1 MSLVKEKEIVVN
13 SLQIDIKTIGGKVVN
28 DAINIM
34 EFFVISLS
42 KNFKLSPQHTL
53 NLFLDNNK
61 YLAHLLVKGIKES
74 FDHVITFENEIL
86 AHL

>member
-1 MSLVKEKEIVVN
+1 MSLVKEKDIVIN
-13 SLQIDIKTIGGKVVN
+13 ALQVDIKTIGGKGVN
-28 DAINIM
+28 DAMNIM

-42 KNFKLSPQHTL
+42 KNFKLSAQHTL

-74 FDHVITFENEIL
+74 FEHVLSFEREIL
-86 AHL
+86 GNL